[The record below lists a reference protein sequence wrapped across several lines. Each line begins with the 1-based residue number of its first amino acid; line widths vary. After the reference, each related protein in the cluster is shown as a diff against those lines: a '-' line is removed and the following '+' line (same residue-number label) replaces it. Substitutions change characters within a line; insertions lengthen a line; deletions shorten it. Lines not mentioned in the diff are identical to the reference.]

1 MNAKFVKG
9 ISRKTGNEWYAVEV
23 TLVDGYKKLIF
34 LNNAE
39 VLIVK
44 QAYGNDIFDKQVLQS
59 TDIK

>member
-1 MNAKFVKG
+1 MKAKFVKG
-9 ISRKTGNEWYAVEV
+9 ISKKTNNEWYAVEV

-44 QAYGNDIFDKQVLQS
+44 QAYGNDIFEK
-59 TDIK
+59 

>member
-1 MNAKFVKG
+1 MKAKFVKG
-9 ISRKTGNEWYAVEV
+9 ISKKTGNEWYAVEV

-44 QAYGNDIFDKQVLQS
+44 QAYGNDIFDK
-59 TDIK
+59 